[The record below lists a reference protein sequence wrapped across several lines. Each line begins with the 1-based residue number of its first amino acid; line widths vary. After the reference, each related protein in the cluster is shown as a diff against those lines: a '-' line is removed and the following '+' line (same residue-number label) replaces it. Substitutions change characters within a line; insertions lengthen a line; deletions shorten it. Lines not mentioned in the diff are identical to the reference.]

1 MFLLRTIT
9 GICKLCRSEHGAA
22 LVVEPASPEL
32 QPSPAPIAVSEPGP
46 SLSLLREQ
54 CSEVNFPL
62 CIFARFLKE
71 RENEHTCSILFFL
84 GNVHFFKFY
93 RKYQN
98 HNSQRGQ
105 MM

>member
-71 RENEHTCSILFFL
+71 RENERTCSILFFWVMYIFL
-84 GNVHFFKFY
+84 NSIGNTKTTTPSGG
-93 RKYQN
+93 R
-98 HNSQRGQ
+98 
-105 MM
+105 